1 MAEAYGM
8 KKQSLNSGEGTL
20 VTDSQSPYLLP
31 KISSGQNRNLL
42 KKKNTQSLS
51 RLETATHNVY
61 RSEELVKKPKLFSS
75 TSERK
80 LVSLNES
87 KVISKEIESAY

>member
-20 VTDSQSPYLLP
+20 LTDNQGPYLLP

-42 KKKNTQSLS
+42 KKKNT
-51 RLETATHNVY
+51 
-61 RSEELVKKPKLFSS
+61 
-75 TSERK
+75 
-80 LVSLNES
+80 
-87 KVISKEIESAY
+87 